1 MDNFTAYIPGER
13 AGCHSPYETFFPRS
27 NELVGLLLV
36 YTISDSDP
44 QIFSIL
50 ERRSH
55 PTTLLLE
62 QAPRLNTTN
71 RCLVQ
76 AGWIRYTPELS
87 ADCLNAWV
95 TSYGQHRT
103 V

>member
-44 QIFSIL
+44 QIFSIF
-50 ERRSH
+50 
-55 PTTLLLE
+55 
-62 QAPRLNTTN
+62 
-71 RCLVQ
+71 
-76 AGWIRYTPELS
+76 
-87 ADCLNAWV
+87 
-95 TSYGQHRT
+95 
-103 V
+103 